1 MVAIIIFFVR
11 IFSHKNLTMQNRLE
25 AIGLMAGLLVTALH
39 SFVDFHFY
47 IVAILMVMGL
57 MCARIQEISENY
69 FSGLIR
75 DLAPAYK
82 LSRKIFMLVAVVL
95 PFVILSY
102 SLPMAIGNFY
112 RNKANEYLEN
122 SQIKNGELTLERAA
136 SWNPES
142 IGIRF
147 QQFSFYRNILQ
158 IVKSDD
164 PPSVPKDLFA
174 KALLILNKIES
185 INPLMGAVHEN
196 RGHLLI
202 ENADIVIG
210 NGEERAV
217 LEFKKALQLNPRLY
231 RSRVA
236 LARILEQQD
245 ELNEAVLLM
254 NDGIRYH
261 YDIYLTGLDEFYEY
275 AVRLNLMSGDSIK
288 AKESQERIDSIK
300 KWHSENSTL
309 LEN

>member
-1 MVAIIIFFVR
+1 M
-11 IFSHKNLTMQNRLE
+11 
-25 AIGLMAGLLVTALH
+25 
-39 SFVDFHFY
+39 
-47 IVAILMVMGL
+47 
-57 MCARIQEISENY
+57 
-69 FSGLIR
+69 
-75 DLAPAYK
+75 LA
-82 LSRKIFMLVAVVL
+82 AVVL
-95 PFVILSY
+95 PVVILSY
-102 SLPMAIGNFY
+102 SLPTAIGNYY

-122 SQIKNGELTLERAA
+122 GQIKNGELTLERAA

-147 QQFSFYRNILQ
+147 QQFSLYRNILQ

-164 PPSVPKDLFA
+164 PPSVRKDLFA

-202 ENADIVIG
+202 ENVDIVVG
-210 NGEERAV
+210 DGEEKAI

-236 LARILEQQD
+236 LARLLEQRG

-254 NDGIRYH
+254 NDGIRYY
-261 YDIYLTGLDEFYEY
+261 YDNFLTGLDKFYEY
-275 AVRLNLMSGDSIK
+275 DVRLNLMSGDTAK
-288 AKESQERIDSIK
+288 ARDVHQKI
-300 KWHSENSTL
+300 HA
-309 LEN
+309 LEE